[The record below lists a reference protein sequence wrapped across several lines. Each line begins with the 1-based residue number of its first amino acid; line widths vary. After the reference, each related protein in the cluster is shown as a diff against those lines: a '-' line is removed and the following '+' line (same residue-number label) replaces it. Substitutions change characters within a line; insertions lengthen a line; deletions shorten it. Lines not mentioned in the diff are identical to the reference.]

1 MAELHQL
8 SRRMFLR
15 EFGRGTVAVALL
27 GPTVIACSGDAVDGA
42 VTAVPPAPTATDPS
56 STTVAGTEPPESTAG
71 SDLPASAPEAETST
85 TGTDTAPPA
94 PAESELRWER
104 VSLGFVSAYVLA
116 RGNEVAIVDT
126 GTQGSSG
133 QIEEALSALGANWDD
148 VDHVILTHLHGDHV
162 GGLGGVLDAAPDAIA
177 YAGEADVSGISSAR
191 GVTAVNDGDEVFGLR
206 IIGTPGHT
214 AGHISVL
221 DPTAGF
227 LVAGDALNESNGV
240 IVGPNPAF
248 SSDIGEANRSVA
260 KLATSD
266 FHTAVFGHGEPF
278 VGEASEAVVALAAAL

>member
-1 MAELHQL
+1 
-8 SRRMFLR
+8 MFLR

-27 GPTVIACSGDAVDGA
+27 GPTVIACSGDAVGGA
-42 VTAVPPAPTATDPS
+42 VTASSPAPTAAASS
-56 STTVAGTEPPESTAG
+56 STTVAGIDLPESTAG
-71 SDLPASAPEAETST
+71 SVPSASTPEAERST
-85 TGTDTAPPA
+85 TSAETAPPA
-94 PAESELRWER
+94 SEESLLRWER

-133 QIEEALSALGANWDD
+133 QIEEALSALGANWND

-162 GGLGGVLDAAPDAIA
+162 GGLGAVLDAAPDAIA

-191 GVTAVNDGDEVFGLR
+191 GVTAVNDGDEIFGLR
-206 IIGTPGHT
+206 VIGTPGHT

-227 LVAGDALNESNGV
+227 LVAGDALSESNGM
-240 IVGPNPAF
+240 IIGSNPAF
-248 SSDIGEANRSVA
+248 TSDMGEANRSVA
-260 KLATSD
+260 KLAASD
-266 FHTAVFGHGEPF
+266 FHTAVFGHGEPL

>member
-15 EFGRGTVAVALL
+15 EFGRGTVVVALL
-27 GPTVIACSGDAVDGA
+27 GPTVIACSGEAVGGA
-42 VTAVPPAPTATDPS
+42 GTAPPAPTAGASS
-56 STTVAGTEPPESTAG
+56 STTVAGIEPQGSTAG
-71 SDLPASAPEAETST
+71 SDPPASVPQAELST
-85 TGTDTAPPA
+85 TT
-94 PAESELRWER
+94 AESALPEPEESQLRWER

-133 QIEEALSALGANWDD
+133 QIEEALSALGANWND

-177 YAGEADVSGISSAR
+177 YAGEADVSGIASAR
-191 GVTAVNDGDEVFGLR
+191 GVTAVNDGDEIFGLQV
-206 IIGTPGHT
+206 IGTPGHT

-227 LVAGDALNESNGV
+227 LVAGDALNESNGM

-260 KLATSD
+260 KLAASD

-278 VGEASEAVVALAAAL
+278 VGEASDAVVALAAAL